1 MFFFFSLSPCPCP
14 PRHCSLQTMQN
25 PSPPAYS
32 EQTALQTKQPQ
43 AQAAPAFD
51 RKVWHGYGGEK
62 GGPWK
67 IGIYGCFE
75 AKNSVD

>member
-1 MFFFFSLSPCPCP
+1 M
-14 PRHCSLQTMQN
+14 MN
-25 PSPPAYS
+25 AMKKV
-32 EQTALQTKQPQ
+32 TALQAKQPQ
-43 AQAAPAFD
+43 AQAVLAFD
-51 RKVWHGYGGEK
+51 RNVWHGYGGEK